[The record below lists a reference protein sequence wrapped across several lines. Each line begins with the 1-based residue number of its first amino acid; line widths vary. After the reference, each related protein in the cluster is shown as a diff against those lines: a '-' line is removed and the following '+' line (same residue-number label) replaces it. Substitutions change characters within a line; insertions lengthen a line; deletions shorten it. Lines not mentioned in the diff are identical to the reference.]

1 MSFNIDEA
9 IRRFEKVDENS
20 IESFYKRIGS
30 NVARLRKEKKVS
42 QLSLSQIMGYKS
54 SSQIAGSEI
63 CYKNYHFNIEQLYK
77 ISIILEVEMEEF
89 LKPIKE

>member
-20 IESFYKRIGS
+20 IESFYKRIGA
-30 NVARLRKEKKVS
+30 NVARIRKEKKVS